1 MTMIEGYIRGK
12 KTQKATNKQ
21 IKTTIYNILRNTEA
35 IGQTGMKEETL
46 LQRTQEHMEEI
57 RLITT
62 QRQIQDCLSI
72 LIYEKQLCKTKEG
85 YIHLL
90 KK

>member
-1 MTMIEGYIRGK
+1 MIKGHIRGK
-12 KTQKATNKQ
+12 SQSRASNKQ
-21 IKTTIYNILRNTEA
+21 IKTIIYNMLRNTEA
-35 IGQTGMKEETL
+35 IGQTGMKKETL
-46 LQRTQEHMEEI
+46 IRRTQEHMEEI
-57 RLITT
+57 KLITT
-62 QRQIQDCLSI
+62 QRQIQDSLSI

>member
-1 MTMIEGYIRGK
+1 MINGFIKGK
-12 KTQKATNKQ
+12 KSERATNTQ
-21 IKTTIYNILRNTEA
+21 IKTTIYNILRNTET
-35 IGQTGMKEETL
+35 IGQNRMKEETL
-46 LQRTQEHMEEI
+46 LRRTQEHMEEL

>member
-1 MTMIEGYIRGK
+1 MIEGYIRGK

-21 IKTTIYNILRNTEA
+21 IKTTIYNILRNTET
-35 IGQTGMKEETL
+35 IGQNGMKEETL

-62 QRQIQDCLSI
+62 QRQIQDCLSV
-72 LIYEKQLCKTKEG
+72 LLYEKQVHKTKKG
-85 YIHLL
+85 YIQLQEV
-90 KK
+90 K